1 MCTVQCPVQ
10 NIAFTL
16 RNHQYCSA
24 LMTYMNGVILVK
36 LHLLWHQPK
45 DRLIWSLCMTTE
57 GCVGPVLNI
66 LKSPVYIVNHNV
78 KLLSV
83 WKSIL
88 RHLLYFHCFNF
99 CHGVYMLIV
108 NHYIMVIEN
117 LSQTYIWIFYQISL
131 KV

>member
-1 MCTVQCPVQ
+1 
-10 NIAFTL
+10 
-16 RNHQYCSA
+16 
-24 LMTYMNGVILVK
+24 MNREILIK
-36 LHLLWHQPK
+36 LYLLWHQPK

-66 LKSPVYIVNHNV
+66 SKSPVYIVNHNV
-78 KLLSV
+78 NLLSV

-88 RHLLYFHCFNF
+88 RHLLHFHCFNF

-117 LSQTYIWIFYQISL
+117 LSQTYIWIFYQITRTIHKLTRYPEYCTFEACEFS
-131 KV
+131 KYYCC